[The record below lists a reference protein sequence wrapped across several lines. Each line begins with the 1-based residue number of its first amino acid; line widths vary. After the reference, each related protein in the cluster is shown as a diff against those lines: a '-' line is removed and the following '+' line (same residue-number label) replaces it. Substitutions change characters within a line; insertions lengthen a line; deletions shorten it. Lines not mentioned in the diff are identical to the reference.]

1 MTTQNLALDIS
12 SVKLQIASVTKLH
25 PKASPAYPTA
35 WGVSKEAPS
44 CYEQQHCA
52 LSKVESSWRVTAW
65 KLYLI
70 KTQRSLG
77 FMPRVW
83 RSLFQNKNYCFVVLA
98 LHGQNQQHVICASS
112 WEWMAGVK
120 CWAGTRNWGTGPGSA
135 RQQHSSHARPP
146 SASTQQHPAGEQ
158 VGLGASRT
166 LLPISLY
173 TKVFTCL
180 HLEPYLILQNIRS
193 NKSYQRQW
201 RSFCCLKNFIIL
213 HKYMYK
219 FFVREVKSTDLQTFS
234 MPKKTPT
241 TQWRYMQDPSYAMKF
256 TSHKEQIFK
265 Q

>member
-25 PKASPAYPTA
+25 PKASPAYPTV

-98 LHGQNQQHVICASS
+98 LHAKTSS
-112 WEWMAGVK
+112 TWFVPPHGNGWRGWRAGLARGTEEPAQGALGSSTAPMPGLPLPAPSRWTG
-120 CWAGTRNWGTGPGSA
+120 WAGCKQNSPSHLPSYKGFHLLTLGTIPYTSKHQE
-135 RQQHSSHARPP
+135 QQI
-146 SASTQQHPAGEQ
+146 
-158 VGLGASRT
+158 
-166 LLPISLY
+166 LPEVM
-173 TKVFTCL
+173 K
-180 HLEPYLILQNIRS
+180 
-193 NKSYQRQW
+193 
-201 RSFCCLKNFIIL
+201 IIL
-213 HKYMYK
+213 LFEK
-219 FFVREVKSTDLQTFS
+219 FYYI
-234 MPKKTPT
+234 
-241 TQWRYMQDPSYAMKF
+241 TQIYV
-256 TSHKEQIFK
+256 
-265 Q
+265 